1 MDSLKAEKGAE
12 DSQIMWR
19 VLLETVLA
27 TGIFFGL
34 YGAAD
39 AVSFAVE
46 LCFLSFVLSF
56 LEHSARLCL
65 VFF

>member
-39 AVSFAVE
+39 AVSFV
-46 LCFLSFVLSF
+46 
-56 LEHSARLCL
+56 
-65 VFF
+65 